1 MRELLLVAFVL
12 FVFVWF
18 QEGPVSVPRVPRYV
32 RGKAHNMI
40 DGCKCDARPMEVL
53 FLPCQVD
60 GFWSNMRQV
69 LRTYYVAG
77 RNGAVWVSPNVSTMY
92 QQSGKVTDK
101 VKGIRLDSLITFP
114 GTRPDLNTFL
124 RCMEICGDG
133 VLVQNNARDREK
145 PMGGCRANK
154 EQNPLVQYRCAKSI
168 DTEFMPKINVPI
180 HHLPMDH
187 SRLDAA
193 LQDKGKGRA
202 IVATV
207 PYIYPGIGQQMSFP
221 NPWYLGDIDR
231 VEHGGK
237 VDRNRLIPWLA
248 LTHVI
253 TFSKLR
259 TRSSSVIT
267 RFLSQSN
274 AYRFPSRMC
283 KATKGPIFGVN
294 LFINWSAYAFTVD
307 EKFKSRATFCHPC
320 STLSMSPRYHG
331 FGKLICCPIPGYM
344 YGTVA
349 TIALPFPLSCNAASR
364 RLWSIGR

>member
-231 VEHGGK
+231 VEHGWQK
-237 VDRNRLIPWLA
+237 VARDLNFSSTVNAYADQFMNKLTPKIGPLVALHIRDGNLYALDWLKNRVMTDDDLVRSFEK
-248 LTHVI
+248 VI
-253 TFSKLR
+253 TCVNASQGINL
-259 TRSSSVIT
+259 
-267 RFLSQSN
+267 FLSTL
-274 AYRFPSRMC
+274 P
-283 KATKGPIFGVN
+283 
-294 LFINWSAYAFTVD
+294 
-307 EKFKSRATFCHPC
+307 PC